1 MEVSDRIRKFILDN
15 AKLIN
20 NNEFEIL
27 YSLLNRRDGGITRMD
42 ISNFTQLLYEADI
55 DPLEHVD
62 IIPKY
67 FLYRNRSVTTFI
79 IPNNVWRIGSDS
91 FRECEELTSV
101 QMGEGITEIGTSAFR
116 NCKNLN
122 SINIP
127 DSVTEIGEYAFDR
140 CEGLEVLTIGR
151 GVSVFG
157 DRAFSLC
164 GKLTQINYNAV
175 HAADLHETNSQLF
188 INAGITEKGIN
199 VIFGK
204 SVKVIPENLFFS
216 GGFKINVTSV
226 DIPSSVEKVNSKAFF
241 SCENLETVNYGGT
254 RDQWMH
260 ITEGSIQIIPQDT
273 KVICKDGN
281 LKYVPSKYV
290 ALGGREWTQVE

>member
-1 MEVSDRIRKFILDN
+1 MEVSDRIRKFISDN
-15 AKLIN
+15 AELIN
-20 NNEFEIL
+20 SNEFEPL
-27 YSLLNRRDGGITRMD
+27 YSLLNRADRDVTLRD
-42 ISNFTQLLYEADI
+42 IGNFTRLLYEAGLN
-55 DPLEHVD
+55 PLEHMEGV
-62 IIPKY
+62 PEY
-67 FLYRNRSVTTFI
+67 FLYGNRDITTFK
-79 IPNNVWRIGSDS
+79 IPDNIRYIGRDS
-91 FRECEELTSV
+91 FCKCEELTSV
-101 QMGEGITEIGTSAFR
+101 QMSESIAEIRTAAFR

-127 DSVTEIGEYAFDR
+127 DSVKEIGARAFDS
-140 CEGLEVLTIGR
+140 CEGLGVLTIGQ

-157 DRAFSLC
+157 DRAFALC
-164 GKLTQINYNAV
+164 RKLTRINYNAV
-175 HAADLHETNSQLF
+175 HAADLHETDSQLF
-188 INAGITEKGIN
+188 IGAGIAEKGIE

-226 DIPSSVEKVNSKAFF
+226 DIPSSVEKVNSRAFF

-254 RDQWMH
+254 RDQWVH

-281 LKYVPSKYV
+281 LKYVPSKYI